1 MTVTVDRTAEHDE
14 IRSVARRFLEREY
27 PSTRLRARAETD
39 HGFEASDWARI
50 AELGWPAI
58 SLAEEYGGV
67 GYGMAERCLLLEEM
81 GRVLLPGPFLSSAVL
96 AADLISLGAT
106 GAHRATLLP
115 SIADGS
121 LLATVVAAGDF
132 AAGSDPAGAVTA
144 SATAD
149 GAWTLSG
156 RGGLVLDAGGAELL
170 VVVAR
175 LADGSGPEGVDPSAG
190 SVRWTTPGEVPG
202 GIGVF
207 AVGSRSDGV
216 SSRPVDIIDRTR
228 RVASVEFSGAGAG
241 RLDGGA
247 GTAEAV
253 AAALHRGTVS
263 LAAEMIG
270 GAQRC
275 LDLTLDY
282 LKNRH
287 QFGKPIGSFQ
297 ALKHRCADLAVA
309 VDSAREAVHLAVE
322 VIDSGQ
328 AADVAAVAA
337 AAKIK
342 AGDAYLLAAN
352 ETIQLHGGIGFTWEH
367 DAHLFYKR
375 ALSSAQLL
383 GTAVDHR
390 ARLADE
396 LGV

>member
-1 MTVTVDRTAEHDE
+1 MTVIVDRSAEHDE
-14 IRSVARRFLEREY
+14 IRSVARRFLENEY
-27 PSTRLRARAETD
+27 PSTRLRALAETD
-39 HGFEASDWARI
+39 QGYDASDWATI

-58 SLAEEYGGV
+58 SLAEEYDGV

-96 AADLISLGAT
+96 AADLISLAAT
-106 GAHRATLLP
+106 EAHRATLLP

-121 LLATVVAAGDF
+121 LLATVVAAGDL
-132 AAGSDPAGAVTA
+132 AAGSDPAGSVTA
-144 SATAD
+144 TLGPD
-149 GAWTLSG
+149 GAATLSG
-156 RGGLVLDAGGAELL
+156 RGGLVLDAAAAELL

-175 LADGSGPEGVDPSAG
+175 LADGSV
-190 SVRWTTPGEVPG
+190 
-202 GIGVF
+202 GVF
-207 AVGSRSDGV
+207 AAGAGVDGV
-216 SSRPVDIIDRTR
+216 NVRPVDIIDRTR
-228 RVASVEFSGAGAG
+228 RVAAVEFTGAGAG
-241 RLDGGA
+241 RLDGGT
-247 GTAEAV
+247 GTAGAV
-253 AAALHRGTVS
+253 TAALHRSAVS
-263 LAAEMIG
+263 VAAEMIG

-275 LDLTLDY
+275 FDLTLDY
-282 LKNRH
+282 LKDRH

-297 ALKHRCADLAVA
+297 ALKHRCADLMVA

-322 VIDSGQ
+322 VIDAG
-328 AADVAAVAA
+328 AGHEGDVAAVAA

-390 ARLADE
+390 ARLAAE

>member
-1 MTVTVDRTAEHDE
+1 MTVTVDRAAEHEE
-14 IRSVARRFLEREY
+14 IRSVARRFLEKEY
-27 PSTRLRARAETD
+27 PSTRLRTLAETD
-39 HGFEASDWARI
+39 HGYEAPDWAKI

-96 AADLISLGAT
+96 AADLIALAGT
-106 GAHRATLLP
+106 EAHRATLLP

-121 LLATVVAAGDF
+121 LLATVVAAGDL
-132 AAGSDPAGAVTA
+132 AAGSDPAGSVTA
-144 SATAD
+144 SVALD
-149 GAWTLSG
+149 GAYSLSG
-156 RGGLVLDAGGAELL
+156 RGGLVLDAAAAELL

-175 LADGSGPEGVDPSAG
+175 LGDGSL
-190 SVRWTTPGEVPG
+190 
-202 GIGVF
+202 GVF
-207 AVGSRSDGV
+207 AVGAGADGV
-216 SSRPVDIIDRTR
+216 YLRPVDIVDRTR
-228 RVASVEFSGAGAG
+228 RLATVEFTGAGAS
-241 RLDGGA
+241 RLDGDGT
-247 GTAEAV
+247 GTADAV
-253 AAALHRGTVS
+253 IAALHRSAVS
-263 LAAEMIG
+263 VAAEMIG

-275 LDLTLDY
+275 LDMTLEYVKD
-282 LKNRH
+282 RR
-287 QFGKPIGSFQ
+287 QFDKPIGSFQ

-309 VDSAREAVHLAVE
+309 VDSAREAVHLATE
-322 VIDSGQ
+322 VIDAGLAQ

-375 ALSSAQLL
+375 ALSSGQLL
-383 GTAVDHR
+383 GTAVEHR
-390 ARLADE
+390 ARLAAE